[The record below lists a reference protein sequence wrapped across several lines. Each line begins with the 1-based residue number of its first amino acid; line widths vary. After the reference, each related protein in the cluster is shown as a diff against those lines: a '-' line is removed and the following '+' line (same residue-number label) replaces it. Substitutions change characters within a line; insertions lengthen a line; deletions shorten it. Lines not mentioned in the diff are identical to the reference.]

1 MRTPRRGRRRSAG
14 PRTESIRDAAAPRL
28 VAPTAVHSVGDHPA
42 HRVAPGGAARLYVD
56 GGSRGNPGKSAIG
69 VVLQDER
76 GELLAEIGRTI
87 GISDQQRGRVPSTA
101 HRPGIGPGPRIEQL
115 QVFSDSELLV
125 KQILGQYRVKNEGL
139 QPLYEE
145 AKERL
150 KDFPALHHQ
159 ARPQREERAR
169 RQTRQPGIG
178 RSGRESARVVA
189 SGPRFA

>member
-1 MRTPRRGRRRSAG
+1 MTRQHRPRRPHCRPLRPGTSLQIG
-14 PRTESIRDAAAPRL
+14 LPR
-28 VAPTAVHSVGDHPA
+28 
-42 HRVAPGGAARLYVD
+42 GAAQLYVD

-87 GISDQQRGRVPSTA
+87 GIATNNVAEYRALLTGLELAQDHG
-101 HRPGIGPGPRIEQL
+101 IEQL

-139 QPLYEE
+139 QPLHEE

-150 KDFPALHHQ
+150 KDFRRFTIKHVPREKNARADRLVNQALDE
-159 ARPQREERAR
+159 AAAGAPE
-169 RQTRQPGIG
+169 
-178 RSGRESARVVA
+178 
-189 SGPRFA
+189 